1 MATKAEIKETRAK
14 VLTELDNRLKENPNV
29 GVFECVRKMLD
40 GMNVP
45 HADKKDEELRDVVEN
60 LERKKQKIII
70 EGTGEYKKKYDKV
83 IAEYQKG
90 STSALKR
97 IPQAIVGTLTKGAS
111 IGAGV
116 AGVVNTLAPN
126 LFPAA
131 ASFFAGASEMSAIQ
145 KGLIFIG
152 AAVAPEP
159 ISKGAIIGIG
169 AAAGAVIYGAGKLV
183 KTIATKNKEKKE
195 EKER

>member
-1 MATKAEIKETRAK
+1 MATRAEIKETRAR
-14 VLTELDNRLKENPNV
+14 VLAELNNRIKENPNI
-29 GVFECVRKMLD
+29 GVHEWIERMLD

-45 HADKKDEELRDVVEN
+45 HEGKTPEELRDVVES
-60 LERKKQKIII
+60 LDRRQQKIIR
-70 EGTGEYKKKYDKV
+70 EGVGEYKKTYDKA
-83 IAEYQKG
+83 IDEYQKG
-90 STSALKR
+90 STSGLKR

-111 IGAGV
+111 IGMGV

-131 ASFFAGASEMSAIQ
+131 TSFFAGASEMSAFQ
-145 KGLIFIG
+145 KGLMFIG

-169 AAAGAVIYGAGKLV
+169 AAAGAVIYGSGKLV
-183 KTIATKNKEKKE
+183 KTIIDKNKED
-195 EKER
+195 KER

>member
-1 MATKAEIKETRAK
+1 MATRAEIKAAK
-14 VLTELDNRLKENPNV
+14 ERVLAELNNRIKENPNI
-29 GVFECVRKMLD
+29 GVHECIETMLD

-45 HADKKDEELRDVVEN
+45 HEGKSPEELRGVVESLDRKQQKTIREGVN
-60 LERKKQKIII
+60 L
-70 EGTGEYKKKYDKV
+70 YKKSYDKA
-83 IAEYQKG
+83 IEDYQKG

-97 IPQAIVGTLTKGAS
+97 IPQSLVGTLTKGAS

-116 AGVVNTLAPN
+116 AGVVNTIAPN

-131 ASFFAGASEMSAIQ
+131 ASFFAGASELNAVQ

-169 AAAGAVIYGAGKLV
+169 AAAGAIIYGAGKLV
-183 KTIATKNKEKKE
+183 KTIASKNKED
-195 EKER
+195 KER

>member
-1 MATKAEIKETRAK
+1 MATKAEIKATRER
-14 VLTELDNRLKENPNV
+14 VLTELNDRIKENPNV
-29 GVFECVRKMLD
+29 GVHECIETMLD
-40 GMNVP
+40 RMNVS
-45 HADKKDEELRDVVEN
+45 HEGKSLEELRSVVESLDRNQQKTIREGVN
-60 LERKKQKIII
+60 L
-70 EGTGEYKKKYDKV
+70 YKKSYDKA
-83 IAEYQKG
+83 IEDYQRG

-97 IPQAIVGTLTKGAS
+97 IPQSIVGTLTKGAS

-116 AGVVNTLAPN
+116 AGVINTIAPN

-131 ASFFAGASEMSAIQ
+131 ASFFAGASEMSALQ

-169 AAAGAVIYGAGKLV
+169 AAAGAVIYGTGKLV
-183 KTIATKNKEKKE
+183 KKIATKNKED
-195 EKER
+195 KER

>member
-1 MATKAEIKETRAK
+1 MATRAEIKAARER
-14 VLTELDNRLKENPNV
+14 VLAELDNRIKENPNI
-29 GVFECVRKMLD
+29 GVHECIEKMLD
-40 GMNVP
+40 GMNIP
-45 HADKKDEELRDVVEN
+45 HEGKTPEELRGVVESLDKRQQKTIREGVN
-60 LERKKQKIII
+60 L
-70 EGTGEYKKKYDKV
+70 YKKSYDKA
-83 IAEYQKG
+83 IEDYQKG

-97 IPQAIVGTLTKGAS
+97 IPQSIVGTLTKGAS

-116 AGVVNTLAPN
+116 AGVVNTIAPN

-131 ASFFAGASEMSAIQ
+131 ASFFAGASELNAVQ

-169 AAAGAVIYGAGKLV
+169 AAAGAIIYGAGKLV
-183 KTIATKNKEKKE
+183 KTIASKNKEDKE
-195 EKER
+195 I

>member
-1 MATKAEIKETRAK
+1 MATKNEIKEARKRALEE
-14 VLTELDNRLKENPNV
+14 VNTRLKENPNI
-29 GVFECVRKMLD
+29 GVHECIEKMLD

-45 HADKKDEELRDVVEN
+45 HEGKTPEELRSVVES
-60 LERKKQKIII
+60 LDRKQQKIIR
-70 EGTGEYKKKYDKV
+70 EGVILYKKSYDKA
-83 IAEYQKG
+83 IEDYQKG

-97 IPQAIVGTLTKGAS
+97 IPQSIAGTLAKGAS

-116 AGVVNTLAPN
+116 AGVVNTIAPN

-131 ASFFAGASEMSAIQ
+131 ASFFAGASEMSALQ

-169 AAAGAVIYGAGKLV
+169 AATGAVIYGAGKLV
-183 KTIATKNKEKKE
+183 KTKATKNKED
-195 EKER
+195 KER